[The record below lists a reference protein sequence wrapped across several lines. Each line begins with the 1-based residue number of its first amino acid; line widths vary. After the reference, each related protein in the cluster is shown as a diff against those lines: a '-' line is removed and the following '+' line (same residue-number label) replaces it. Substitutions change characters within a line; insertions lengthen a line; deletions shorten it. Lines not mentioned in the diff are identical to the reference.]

1 MQMGG
6 RGHRMRSEGWKRRH
20 TTLTSETTGKSLV
33 RKIDCGDRRRGLMAL
48 LAYFE
53 VVREK

>member
-20 TTLTSETTGKSLV
+20 ITLTSETTGKSLV
-33 RKIDCGDRRRGLMAL
+33 RKIDCGDRRGGLMVL
-48 LAYFE
+48 LACFE